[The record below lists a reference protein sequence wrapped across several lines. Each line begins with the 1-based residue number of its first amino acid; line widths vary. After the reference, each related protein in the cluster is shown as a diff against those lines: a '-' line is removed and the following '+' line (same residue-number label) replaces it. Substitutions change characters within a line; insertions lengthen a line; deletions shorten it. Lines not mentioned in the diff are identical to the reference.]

1 MMIQKGTRRSDLG
14 LHQGRED
21 HWAADLTKGS
31 FRVRNPSTI
40 KAQDAHLRASAQ
52 LSSIRSAIR
61 FACSMARQMCSVR
74 MFAPSPPNR
83 APTSLSW
90 RKVPL
95 ASLRGV
101 SAKIQPAEMRDM
113 PYCPICKAE
122 YRTGF
127 ARRCHCLALLVG
139 SSSEADAK
147 RVVLLWEGLSRHKFE
162 ALVAALHDANIPNRA
177 RCGTDTGAA
186 YIFNL
191 RGRRLLK
198 VMKKRRGKSPC

>member
-1 MMIQKGTRRSDLG
+1 MLARCN
-14 LHQGRED
+14 
-21 HWAADLTKGS
+21 A
-31 FRVRNPSTI
+31 RVS
-40 KAQDAHLRASAQ
+40 
-52 LSSIRSAIR
+52 
-61 FACSMARQMCSVR
+61 
-74 MFAPSPPNR
+74 MFASSPSNR
-83 APTSLSW
+83 ALNPLSW

-101 SAKIQPAEMRDM
+101 SAKIQPAETRDM

-127 ARRCHCLALLVG
+127 ARCCHCLALLVG
-139 SSSEADAK
+139 SSSEADAE

-177 RCGTDTGAA
+177 RCGADTGATH
-186 YIFNL
+186 IL

-198 VMKKRRGKSPC
+198 GEKETSWQVSVLEADYERAQNVARSCL